1 MEQVVGAVRASGELR
16 PFVPELKA
24 INCHQ
29 ALLLPVCTP
38 SHPHSRFTV
47 GIWMFERIPGKVR
60 LCLARYQARP

>member
-29 ALLLPVCTP
+29 ASCYYFCSVDTD
-38 SHPHSRFTV
+38 
-47 GIWMFERIPGKVR
+47 
-60 LCLARYQARP
+60 